1 MGSSDE
7 KRISDYAIIGD
18 GETAALVSKS
28 GAIEWLCFP
37 RFDSEACMAAILGD
51 KDNGCW
57 HFLFDEEIISTSRRY
72 RGDSLILETEF
83 TLPSGRARITDF
95 MPIRGGTPDLVR
107 IIECLEGSVS
117 MISELYL
124 RFDFGRIHPLV
135 RHCSGASALAI
146 SGPDGVSLTFDTEI
160 EFKDRRFESRIEL
173 EEGEKCSLVLTWF
186 PSHENVPDAVD
197 PYHGLRETEEY
208 WADIASQFDY
218 DGDYRD
224 AVLRSVLTL
233 KVMIHR
239 PTGGFVAAV
248 TSSLPEQPGGSRNW
262 DYRYCWLRDATL
274 ALMALSRV
282 GFSGEAAG
290 WIGWL
295 RRAIGGDP
303 IDLRPFYTV
312 MGEPRA
318 IEWQADWLPGFGGAK
333 PVRFGNGAQEQLQ
346 LDTYGEV
353 IDALYRAAQIGLP
366 NEHHENETDTLIRML
381 AAKLEGIWC
390 EPDAGIWESRGPL
403 HHHTYSKAMCWV
415 AFDRAAAWL
424 RDREPDLGRHYA
436 ELAATVREEVLDKG
450 FDRKRNSFV
459 RAYDDDALDAAVL
472 RLPFVG
478 LLDPCDERMIGTV
491 AAIESELMR
500 DGLVWRYRTE
510 DTDDGLGQG
519 EGAFVAAG
527 FWLVDAY
534 HAQGRV
540 DDARELFERLLGRAN
555 DLGLLAEEL
564 SGEDDIQLGNFPQA
578 LSHLS
583 LIATADR
590 LAGGRGAARHAE
602 TQGGFSDPQRR
613 QNA

>member
-1 MGSSDE
+1 MGSSSA

-18 GETAALVSKS
+18 GETAALVSKT

-51 KDNGCW
+51 KENGCW
-57 HFLFDEEIISTSRRY
+57 HFLFDEEIISISRRY
-72 RGDSLILETEF
+72 RGDSLILETDF
-83 TLPSGRARITDF
+83 TLPSGRVRIIDY
-95 MPIRGGTPDLVR
+95 MPIRGHSPDLVR
-107 IIECLEGSVS
+107 IIECLDGSVCLT
-117 MISELYL
+117 SELYL
-124 RFDFGRIHPLV
+124 RFDYGRVHPLV
-135 RHCSGASALAI
+135 RHCSGDKALAI
-146 SGPDGVSLTFDTEI
+146 SGPDGISLTFDAEI
-160 EFKDRRFESRIEL
+160 EFKDRRFASRIEL
-173 EEGEKCSLVLTWF
+173 EAGESSSLVLTWF
-186 PSHENVPDAVD
+186 PSHEEVADPVD
-197 PYHGLRETEEY
+197 PREGLKETEAY
-208 WADIASQFDY
+208 WADVASNFDY

-233 KVMIHR
+233 KGMIHR
-239 PTGGFVAAV
+239 LTGGFVAAV
-248 TSSLPEQPGGSRNW
+248 TSSLPEEPGGSRNW
-262 DYRYCWLRDATL
+262 DYRYSWLRDATL

-282 GFSGEAAG
+282 GFNGEAAG
-290 WIGWL
+290 WIAWL

-312 MGEPRA
+312 TGEPRA
-318 IEWQADWLPGFGGAK
+318 IEWQADWLAGFGGAK
-333 PVRFGNGAQEQLQ
+333 PVRFGNGAQVQLQ
-346 LDTYGEV
+346 LDIYGEV
-353 IDALYRAAQIGLP
+353 IDALYRAARIRLP
-366 NEHHENETDTLIRML
+366 DEHHQNETDTLIRLL
-381 AAKLEGIWC
+381 AAKLEGIWT

-424 RDREPDLGRHYA
+424 QDRDPDLGRHYA
-436 ELAATVREEVLDKG
+436 GLAETARAEVLEKG
-450 FDRKRNSFV
+450 FDHKRNSFV
-459 RAYDDDALDAAVL
+459 RAYDDNALDAAVL

-491 AAIESELMR
+491 AAIESELVR

-510 DTDDGLGQG
+510 ETDDGLEQG

-534 HAQGRV
+534 HAQGRKN
-540 DDARELFERLLGRAN
+540 DARELFERLLGRAN

-564 SGEDDIQLGNFPQA
+564 SVEDDVQLGNFPQA

-590 LAGGRGAARHAE
+590 LAGGRGAGRHAAE
-602 TQGGFSDPQRR
+602 
-613 QNA
+613 QNGSSTTK